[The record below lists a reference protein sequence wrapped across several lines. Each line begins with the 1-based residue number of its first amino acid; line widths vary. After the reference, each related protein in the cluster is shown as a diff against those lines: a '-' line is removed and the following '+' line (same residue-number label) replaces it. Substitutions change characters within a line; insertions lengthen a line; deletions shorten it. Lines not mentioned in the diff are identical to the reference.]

1 MDGSLCASLSRAD
14 LACLLMKLGMSV
26 SHRRFVLRELGR
38 KMISDGSMARVEERR
53 AEMLA
58 AHAERSK
65 RMSYR
70 RRRRSN
76 AGTSSG
82 ADSKAEDMNNET
94 LGSQRSS
101 PQGGSPKASP
111 PNSPQGGGGVGPFSA
126 DANNPFIKRS
136 DERILVWVSRKPAPF
151 YNIIGSVEIARELTT
166 LTDLREILKK
176 TGTSSRAYLRKFVF
190 VERDGEF
197 IKPEAENGWLASDL
211 LPVIVLREGTKE
223 EEEAAKAKLISERKE
238 MVRRRKAERDAERE
252 RIEAAANR

>member
-1 MDGSLCASLSRAD
+1 
-14 LACLLMKLGMSV
+14 MKLGMSV
-26 SHRRFVLRELGR
+26 THRRFVLRELGR

-58 AHAERSK
+58 AHVEREAVRNR

-70 RRRRSN
+70 RRQKGS
-76 AGTSSG
+76 AGSPG
-82 ADSKAEDMNNET
+82 GMDSKTGGKDTET
-94 LGSQRSS
+94 AGSHPSS
-101 PQGGSPKASP
+101 PKGGSPKTSP
-111 PNSPQGGGGVGPFSA
+111 PNSPQGGGGGVGGAGPFSA
-126 DANNPFIKRS
+126 DAENPFLKRS
-136 DERILVWVSRKPAPF
+136 DERTLVWVSRKPAPL
-151 YNIIGSVEIARELTT
+151 YKIIGSVEVARERTT

-190 VERDGEF
+190 VERDGAF
-197 IKPEAENGWLASDL
+197 IEPEAENGWLASDL
-211 LPVIVLREGTKE
+211 LPVVVLREGTKE